1 MEDDTL
7 YTASLIEVAHK
18 RASPNEPCDLRRLFA
33 VVSFHNAESVMH
45 NTHCHFAPSRQAPNS
60 RLMPKIWLD
69 EVLALPRR
77 TRIEVVVLIA
87 TFLQFRFPK
96 TLLSEALAIRQLD
109 SPQFP
114 SEAIRDIVNLPP
126 YALVALIA
134 IARHVSLDMERSMR
148 EKHKPEVA
156 TPEFEDESKLL
167 GAIPPLFTTLLS
179 TRSGF
184 ANPVDDSDPHSMRLR
199 WKREAIFRELMP
211 LIRAAEPDPDVP
223 SGREKP
229 KLGDWVEVYA
239 KQFLKIHFVSADE
252 LFVVAISPTDSTQ
265 SITLSLEQLLRTSS
279 SVWRVKNLTKRQ
291 VDELSANVQH
301 KKSDTITTNNTR
313 VGKLHRDN
321 EGFHRHGAARNQGFP
336 NYFVTPQ
343 LLEQLDSD
351 RNNLSR
357 SSSHTKSIEVF
368 SSNDTLDANYVLT
381 SPDHISAQN
390 YCAISTFLQQ
400 RQVPRGLWSPVHSA
414 QYSIL
419 PTPATP
425 MIKSSSLSELK
436 TKPRTQQ
443 KVAAESQPQQ
453 SDDWLEIKRAMQLQ
467 LGFTHKETSS
477 SEPILQTGDVSSVM
491 TTPERDVEVKSIEVP
506 SERRRMKTPQLNAK
520 LSTVHWHQV
529 ATKTQLVVAAP
540 VMLPSISQ
548 KSK

>member
-1 MEDDTL
+1 MRAPEAALIRARAKAPLPDLLVLHLSNADIDCIKHLGLCKRLQSLYADSNHVKDIEGLIELRKLWRIDLSNNQLKNLNVLASFKALGFLHLERNRLCFEDLVCLRNQHLLELRLLGNDGLLKNNTIDEYRKKVVALLPNVWILDSHFVSTAERGQAIEEFDAFVGNLLETTSNSGVGSKFGSALDLWVGSEFVMEDDTP

-18 RASPNEPCDLRRLFA
+18 RASQNEPCDLRRLFA

-199 WKREAIFRELMP
+199 WKREAILRELMP
-211 LIRAAEPDPDVP
+211 LIHAAEPDPDVP
-223 SGREKP
+223 SGRE
-229 KLGDWVEVYA
+229 LGDWVEVYA
-239 KQFLKIHFVSADE
+239 KQFLKIHFLSADE

-265 SITLSLEQLLRTSS
+265 SITLSIEQLLRTSS

-291 VDELSANVQH
+291 VDELSEH
-301 KKSDTITTNNTR
+301 
-313 VGKLHRDN
+313 
-321 EGFHRHGAARNQGFP
+321 
-336 NYFVTPQ
+336 
-343 LLEQLDSD
+343 
-351 RNNLSR
+351 
-357 SSSHTKSIEVF
+357 
-368 SSNDTLDANYVLT
+368 
-381 SPDHISAQN
+381 SP
-390 YCAISTFLQQ
+390 
-400 RQVPRGLWSPVHSA
+400 
-414 QYSIL
+414 
-419 PTPATP
+419 
-425 MIKSSSLSELK
+425 
-436 TKPRTQQ
+436 
-443 KVAAESQPQQ
+443 
-453 SDDWLEIKRAMQLQ
+453 
-467 LGFTHKETSS
+467 
-477 SEPILQTGDVSSVM
+477 
-491 TTPERDVEVKSIEVP
+491 
-506 SERRRMKTPQLNAK
+506 
-520 LSTVHWHQV
+520 
-529 ATKTQLVVAAP
+529 
-540 VMLPSISQ
+540 
-548 KSK
+548 